1 MEEVLDTKEKK
12 RLLLTGAARFN
23 KSPKTGIAFFKER
36 SFVNETPESLA
47 RFLKNTP
54 RLDKRLLGD
63 FISKPS
69 NTDIL
74 NAFMSLFEFNGVRDF
89 AWRQPHRFTM
99 LQKPVA
105 ESMREMLESFRL
117 PGESQ
122 QIERI
127 TGVFAEKY
135 YVANADCEQGFPSV
149 QPHLTLENMQRKS
162 NPQTRSMSSP
172 SLSSC

>member
-1 MEEVLDTKEKK
+1 MEEVLNTKEKK

-23 KSPKTGIAFFKER
+23 KSPKTGIAFLKER
-36 SFVNETPESLA
+36 GFVNETPESLA
-47 RFLKNTP
+47 ILLKNTP

-63 FISKPS
+63 FISKPG

-74 NAFMSLFEFNGVRDF
+74 NAFMTLFDFKGVRDF
-89 AWRQPHRFTM
+89 AWRRPCRLTM

-122 QIERI
+122 QIERV

-135 YVANADCEQGFPSV
+135 YVANSDCEQDFASLRPF
-149 QPHLTLENMQRKS
+149 LTLEYMQRKS
-162 NPQTRSMSSP
+162 DLQTRSMSSP